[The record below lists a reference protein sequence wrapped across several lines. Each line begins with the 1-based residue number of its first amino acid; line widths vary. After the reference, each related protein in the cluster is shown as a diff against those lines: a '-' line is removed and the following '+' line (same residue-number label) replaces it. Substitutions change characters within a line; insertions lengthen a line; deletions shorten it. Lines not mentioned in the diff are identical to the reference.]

1 MIYGYAR
8 VSTQDQNLNIQI
20 EQLTKFGID
29 EIVKE
34 KISGVSKQKQQ
45 LDEFLSKITTDDTL
59 VVTRMNRL
67 GRNTVQLLQLVEQF
81 RERNIHF
88 VILNLGIDTRT
99 PTGKFFLT
107 VMAAF
112 SELDREMIKEKQSS
126 GIKLAKQKGKY
137 RGRVKKYTD
146 KHPGMNHAIEL
157 RMTTDKT
164 VKEICAITGV
174 SQAAFYRKLKEI
186 EEKGYNTWELF
197 HMWPLNPRIASVPL
211 VRRETEKQIN

>member
-8 VSTQDQNLNIQI
+8 VSAQDQNLDTQV
-20 EQLTKFGID
+20 EKLTKFGVD

-45 LDEFLSKITTDDTL
+45 LDELLSKIATGDTL
-59 VVTRMNRL
+59 VVTRMDRL
-67 GRNTVQLLQLVEQF
+67 GRNTVQLLQLVEQL

-112 SELDREMIKEKQSS
+112 SELDREMIKEKQRS

-157 RMTTDKT
+157 RKTTDKT
-164 VKEICAITGV
+164 VKEICTITGI
-174 SQAAFYRKLKEI
+174 SQAAFYRKLKEM
-186 EEKGYNTWELF
+186 EKDTL
-197 HMWPLNPRIASVPL
+197 
-211 VRRETEKQIN
+211 